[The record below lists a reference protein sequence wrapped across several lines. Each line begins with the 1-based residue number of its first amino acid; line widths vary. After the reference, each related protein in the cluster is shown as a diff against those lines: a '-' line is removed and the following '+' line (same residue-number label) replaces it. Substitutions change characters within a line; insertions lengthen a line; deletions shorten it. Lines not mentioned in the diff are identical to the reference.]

1 MCPEYK
7 KNLHKWFTVYP
18 IEIWC
23 KINNSETKYT
33 LSLSLKLNK
42 QIKKQKIHSAYYI
55 SLLQ

>member
-23 KINNSETKYT
+23 KINNNETKYT
-33 LSLSLKLNK
+33 LGFSLKLNK
-42 QIKKQKIHSAYYI
+42 QIEKQKYI
-55 SLLQ
+55 QLTT